1 MIHTN
6 VNDVG
11 RQCRRYKN
19 GFPMS
24 VLGITK
30 VATMQRRRCC
40 SFDSPGLARNEP
52 TLGKR
57 LQGDSTP

>member
-19 GFPMS
+19 GFLMN
-24 VLGITK
+24 VFGIAK
-30 VATMQRRRCC
+30 VATMQHHRCC
-40 SFDSPGLARNEP
+40 SFDIPGLVRNEP

-57 LQGDSTP
+57 LQGDSTL

>member
-19 GFPMS
+19 GFPMN
-24 VLGITK
+24 VLDNVK
-30 VATMQRRRCC
+30 VFGA
-40 SFDSPGLARNEP
+40 
-52 TLGKR
+52 
-57 LQGDSTP
+57 

>member
-1 MIHTN
+1 MHTN

-24 VLGITK
+24 VFGITS
-30 VATMQRRRCC
+30 VVTMQRCKRCT
-40 SFDSPGLARNEP
+40 FDSLWLARNEP